1 MSSPLIVD
9 SAQRRRAAK
18 PTQYGMNPA
27 IAERLASFGIDPR
40 DRAASIEASRA
51 AMNARGAAAMDGGTV
66 IPVTTHARRIPVQ
79 RSLSELSLDRSDVT
93 QQLLLDETA
102 LASYED
108 SFIQDE
114 VCPVH
119 LVPANAREGKF
130 YVSSRSADRAEVDDT
145 LATGA
150 RATRVPSGLS
160 SVEYVLQDY
169 GLESDV
175 NDQLAMEHP
184 LLENVTAET
193 ERLGQLVF
201 LQQEKR
207 VVTTGLF
214 TSTNY
219 NSACRRALAG
229 GYNWNGGAS
238 ADPVAD
244 MHTVF
249 AAMDAPPTHA
259 VFSIET
265 FQAAQQ
271 NAALRELLLSH
282 PGNGGLLGAG
292 DFGMYFGIPN
302 VIVNRGQYMATGGS
316 SMSRIVSTTALA
328 ILHVNAD
335 PRRRSF
341 ARTIRMRQGANGI
354 VTTNWFDKAPGVQG
368 YTRIKVAHT
377 SQFKVIDDRYGAII
391 TGMRA

>member
-9 SAQRRRAAK
+9 SAQRRRSAK
-18 PTQYGMNPA
+18 PTSFGMNPA
-27 IAERLASFGIDPR
+27 VAERLASFGIDPR
-40 DRAASIEASRA
+40 DHAEGIAANRA
-51 AMNARGAAAMDGGTV
+51 AMNARADAALNPSAVTV
-66 IPVTTHARRIPVQ
+66 TQHARRAPVQ
-79 RSLSELSLDRSDVT
+79 HNLSELSLDPSDVS
-93 QQLLLDETA
+93 QQLLLNETA

-114 VCPVH
+114 VAPVQ
-119 LVPANAREGKF
+119 LVATNLREGKF
-130 YVSSRSADRAEVDDT
+130 YVSSRSADRAQVDDN
-145 LATGA
+145 LSDQA

-160 SVEYVLQDY
+160 SVTFDLKDY

-184 LLENVTAET
+184 LLENVSAET
-193 ERLGQLVF
+193 ERLGSLVL
-201 LQQEKR
+201 LQQELR
-207 VVTTGLF
+207 VVSTGIY

-219 NSACRRALAG
+219 ASACRRALAG

-244 MHTVF
+244 MQAMI
-249 AAMDAPPTHA
+249 AAADAPFTHA

-265 FQAAQQ
+265 FQAAQS
-271 NAALRELLLSH
+271 NAALREILLSH
-282 PGNGGLLGAG
+282 PSNAGFLTAG
-292 DFGMYFGIPN
+292 DFGMYFGIQN
-302 VIVNRGQYMATGGS
+302 VVVNRGQYMAVGGS
-316 SMSRIVSTTALA
+316 SMSRICSTTALA
-328 ILHVNAD
+328 LLHVNAD

-341 ARTIRMRQGANGI
+341 ARQIRMRNGANGMV
-354 VTTNWFDKAPGVQG
+354 VTTWFDRSPGVRG
-368 YTRIKVAHT
+368 MTRIKVAHT